1 VRITERVVVD
11 RAPEDVW
18 RVLADLSTHLEWRPA
33 LVEFRQISE
42 GPLGVGS
49 RIREVLRWRGR
60 ELVLDDVVTAFE
72 RARRFG
78 ISGGWKS
85 AEFDLDLLLEPE
97 GERTVVTFDWPFRPK
112 SLLMRIASPLL
123 RVPMQRAT
131 AEEARLLK
139 AYVEGGEAAGV
150 EASP

>member
-1 VRITERVVVD
+1 MKIIERIVVD
-11 RAPEDVW
+11 RPPEEVW
-18 RVLADLSTHLEWRPA
+18 AVVSDLSTHLDWRPA
-33 LVEFRQISE
+33 LVEFRQVSD

-72 RARRFG
+72 PTRHFG
-78 ISGGWKS
+78 LSGGWKA

-97 GERTVVTFDWPFRPK
+97 GDGTLVTFEWPLRPK
-112 SLLMRIASPLL
+112 SVLMRLATPLL
-123 RVPMQRAT
+123 GGAMRRAT

-139 AYVEGGEAAGV
+139 AYVERRF
-150 EASP
+150 ASSVAPP